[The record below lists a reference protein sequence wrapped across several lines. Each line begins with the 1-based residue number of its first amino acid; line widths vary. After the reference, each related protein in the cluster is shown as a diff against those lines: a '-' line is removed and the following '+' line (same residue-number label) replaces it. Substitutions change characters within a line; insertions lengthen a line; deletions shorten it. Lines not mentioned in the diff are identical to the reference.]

1 MKSFALKS
9 FALKADLKRSPGW
22 RFLIV
27 FLAGVPIV
35 SAAILIAQAD
45 LLTQFATFR
54 HQAFNSL
61 TEPDRYRYDESLVSD
76 RSPTSMLTKE
86 MAFYQEKVQ
95 TPAGGALDQATLAS
109 IYLSMARAT
118 GEASWYLLAEQTAQ
132 QSLAVLPIDNSE
144 AISVLARVT
153 EARHDF
159 VGALRLA
166 NQSSKEQDALSIQ
179 VTSNLAMGKLK
190 AARQAADRLVDDTL
204 SLSSFTLLAMVQT
217 AQGQDQ
223 AALQSF
229 QHALEV
235 EEAGDFS
242 SSARTRTMLGRFY
255 YERGQLDRAEAFYQE
270 ALYIQPAFP
279 QALLNLAQLK
289 IRQGDNAAAEDYYR
303 QFTDQTQ
310 GSPTIYDALILKGR
324 ARIKSLQGD
333 RQAVNQLQQEA
344 EMRLRQSLPTNKTVA
359 DSFGHRRDLA
369 RLLLERGRSTDAPEA
384 LTLMQAE
391 VQRRRDAETLDTY
404 AWALL
409 QTGQPQAAETII
421 QEAIGLGTHNA
432 GIFDRASTIE
442 AALGHAD
449 AANRYRK
456 QVQAIDPQF
465 GDRARFALGLG
476 AGLSY

>member
-1 MKSFALKS
+1 MKSFALN
-9 FALKADLKRSPGW
+9 ADLRRSPGW

-35 SAAILIAQAD
+35 SAAILMAQAD
-45 LLTQFATFR
+45 LATQFAIFR
-54 HQAFNSL
+54 HQTFNSL
-61 TEPDRYRYDESLVSD
+61 TEPDRYRYDESLLSE

-86 MAFYQEKVQ
+86 MAFYQEKVK

-109 IYLSMARAT
+109 IYLGMARAT

-132 QSLAVLPIDNSE
+132 QSLAILPIDNSE

-166 NQSSKEQDALSIQ
+166 NQSKKEQDALSIQ

-190 AARQAADRLVDDTL
+190 LARQAADRLVDDTL

-229 QHALEV
+229 RQALEV

-242 SSARTRTMLGRFY
+242 SSARTRTLLGRFY

-289 IRQGDNAAAEDYYR
+289 IRQGDRAAAEDYYR

-310 GSPTIYDALILKGR
+310 GSPTIYDALVLKGR
-324 ARIKSLQGD
+324 ARIKQGD

-344 EMRLRQSLPTNKTVA
+344 EMRLRQSLPTDKTAA

-369 RLLLERGRSTDAPEA
+369 RLLLERGRSPDAPEA
-384 LTLMQAE
+384 LRLMQAE

-409 QTGQPQAAETII
+409 QTGQPQAAEAII
-421 QEAIGLGTHNA
+421 QEAIALGTHNA
-432 GIFDRASTIE
+432 GIFDRASAIE
-442 AALGHAD
+442 TALGHAD
-449 AANRYRK
+449 AANLYR
-456 QVQAIDPQF
+456 QQGQAIDPQF
-465 GDRARFALGLG
+465 GDRARLAIGLG